1 MPTLHNTLVALLDYL
16 SDYLIFV
23 VLCNHMR
30 GVIKENRLR
39 TISVCAVTKS
49 SVTVG

>member
-1 MPTLHNTLVALLDYL
+1 MPTLHNTLVALLD
-16 SDYLIFV
+16 DYLIFV
-23 VLCNHMR
+23 VLCNHVR